1 MKIIST
7 TINSINHLHGQT
19 ESLHTGR
26 LQQIHCGHKHEL
38 KVQRSK
44 LRSVHFCNFCQQQ
57 FGTSCCHNSTFH
69 FTFLFAA
76 MVELLCVLFF
86 RLALISQLTHSH
98 ALEAGSA
105 ETYQTCW
112 YLRSHHPDL
121 LWGSKIIVLTR
132 PRPSV
137 GHLGGNPQVC
147 PEQYCHSSRYRTQN
161 STWSTPPVLER
172 FVYVTEE
179 PSTRATKCGQDWRGH
194 RTSHQI
200 SVIHS
205 VTTPANVFTFG
216 VVCRLLSC
224 AR

>member
-7 TINSINHLHGQT
+7 TINSINHLHTHIRLGQT

-26 LQQIHCGHKHEL
+26 LQQIHCGRKHEL

-98 ALEAGSA
+98 
-105 ETYQTCW
+105 W
-112 YLRSHHPDL
+112 LRC
-121 LWGSKIIVLTR
+121 I
-132 PRPSV
+132 
-137 GHLGGNPQVC
+137 GGRQRRN
-147 PEQYCHSSRYRTQN
+147 
-161 STWSTPPVLER
+161 
-172 FVYVTEE
+172 
-179 PSTRATKCGQDWRGH
+179 
-194 RTSHQI
+194 I
-200 SVIHS
+200 SNMLI
-205 VTTPANVFTFG
+205 FTIQ
-216 VVCRLLSC
+216 SP
-224 AR
+224 